1 MSEFIWNEDKQTYF
15 QKDNLNGWCVR
26 KDETA
31 LGKQTDYEISDGIRS
46 VSCDF
51 LSLNEALSEC
61 IRFNKE
67 YPLEQK
73 KT

>member
-46 VSCDF
+46 VSWDF
-51 LSLNEALSEC
+51 LSLDEALKEC
-61 IRFNKE
+61 IRLNKE
-67 YPLEQK
+67 YPLQEK
-73 KT
+73 S